1 MEEKL
6 GKVRIAPQVLLTIAR
21 LTTLATPGVAYMS
34 PSLVGNVSRFLQRQR
49 LDEGIRI
56 EVEDDIV
63 YLDLYIVVEPNVNL
77 LKLGRQIQHDVTRA
91 INDMLGMHVGEVNIH
106 IQDVVAPSL
115 QRPPEEES
123 E

>member
-1 MEEKL
+1 MEERP

-34 PSLVGNVSRFLQRQR
+34 PSLAGNVSRFLRRQR
-49 LDEGIRI
+49 LDEGITI

-91 INDMLGMHVGEVNIH
+91 INDMLGMHVSEVNIH
-106 IQDVVAPSL
+106 IQDVMAPSL
-115 QRPPEEES
+115 QRRPEEES